1 MQSKESKKERKQKEK
16 GKETRKENDKVKR
29 RRRVRVLRIF
39 AQSMSITATFMWCH
53 SHMKATHWCRTR
65 LPPRAASADLVPKV
79 IT

>member
-29 RRRVRVLRIF
+29 RRRVRVLRN
-39 AQSMSITATFMWCH
+39 SEHVNHCH
-53 SHMKATHWCRTR
+53 FHVVSLTHEGELVQDM